1 MTVRQAAGEFSG
13 KENEFIYFINTFDL
27 PSRHNVC
34 VWSIR
39 DLPTILQS
47 GKIIINKV
55 MTKHDP
61 VIGECLRDSV
71 KKREIKLHDSL
82 SVI

>member
-1 MTVRQAAGEFSG
+1 MTVCQDARESSG
-13 KENEFIYFINTFDL
+13 KLNEFFLYFINTFDH

-34 VWSIR
+34 VWSIL

-71 KKREIKLHDSL
+71 KKREISEQNH
-82 SVI
+82 